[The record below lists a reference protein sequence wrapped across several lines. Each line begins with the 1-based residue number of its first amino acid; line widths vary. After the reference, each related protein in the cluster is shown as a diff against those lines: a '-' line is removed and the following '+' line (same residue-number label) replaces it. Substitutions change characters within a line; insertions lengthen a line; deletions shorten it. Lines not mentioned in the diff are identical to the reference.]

1 MTTIKPTQRDRE
13 AAADWCEA
21 QPFPSKRS
29 EAPMIRSGEYD
40 HHSVAQAF
48 ARHAVAERAIERAA
62 IVEWLRTDDRFKPYD
77 GAEKSFAFTAALSAA
92 IEAGEHLSDNAEA
105 IARGE

>member
-13 AAADWCEA
+13 AAASGYFAWCSGN
-21 QPFPSKRS
+21 PVIPSK
-29 EAPMIRSGEYD
+29 MQSGRADD
-40 HHSVAQAF
+40 HSMVQAF
-48 ARHAVAERAIERAA
+48 ARHAAAERALERAA
-62 IVEWLRTDDRFKPYD
+62 IVEWLRGLGNEATPESAWVLK
-77 GAEKSFAFTAALSAA
+77 GAANA